1 MFVPRHPT
9 ASQKLFFFLCSAEGF
24 GIIPAKIFFVLSKM
38 TRNLR
43 VVFYRGCQVMGVITI
58 QNSSLLDTVS
68 PVLFFFVQ
76 FKVHIC
82 YYTMQIKFDIAIL
95 NGPWLT

>member
-43 VVFYRGCQVMGVITI
+43 VVFYRVCQVMGVITI

-68 PVLFFFVQ
+68 PVFFF
-76 FKVHIC
+76 FCNSRFIS
-82 YYTMQIKFDIAIL
+82 AIIRCKL
-95 NGPWLT
+95 NLTLLF